1 MRGQRRSASVSHGTI
16 TLAGPAARCQ
26 NPLMSLLSL
35 ASRLARPVLLAIDP
49 ETGHNLAVAALKTL
63 PLPACGADDPRLAVS
78 AFGLSFPN
86 PVGLAAGFDK
96 HAEVPDAALRL
107 GFGFV
112 EVGGVTPKPQPG
124 NPKPRVFRLVPD
136 EAVINRYGLNSD
148 GVDVVAR
155 RLAERSRRSGIVG
168 VNIGPNKDSVD
179 RVADYGVL
187 VERLAPHVSYLSVNV
202 SSPNTPG
209 LRDLQ
214 QASFLDEVLARCVEA
229 RDAAAPGKP
238 ILVKIAPDLSLE
250 GLDDM
255 VAVSRR
261 RGIDGMIVSN
271 TTIDRPASLK
281 DQATAKEA
289 GGLSGRPLFARST
302 AMLAEAY
309 RRVEGQFPLV
319 GVGGVGSAEDA
330 YAKIAAGAT
339 LVQLYSGLVFKGFGL
354 VGEIKQ
360 GLVHRMMRER
370 VAALS
375 DLVGTANADW
385 RLT

>member
-1 MRGQRRSASVSHGTI
+1 M
-16 TLAGPAARCQ
+16 
-26 NPLMSLLSL
+26 LSL
-35 ASRLARPVLLAIDP
+35 ASRLARPVLLATDP

-63 PLPACGADDPRLAVS
+63 PLPACGTDDRRLAVS

-96 HAEVPDAALRL
+96 HAEVPDPALRL

-112 EVGGVTPKPQPG
+112 EVGGVTPKPQVG

-136 EAVINRYGLNSD
+136 EAIINRYGLNSD

-155 RLAERSRRSGIVG
+155 RLAARTGKPGIVG
-168 VNIGPNKDSVD
+168 INIGPNKDSTD
-179 RVADYGVL
+179 RVADYGL
-187 VERLAPHVSYLSVNV
+187 LIEKLGPHVSYLSVNV

-214 QASFLDEVLARCVEA
+214 QASFLDDVLARSIEA
-229 RDAAAPGKP
+229 RDAVAPGKP

-255 VAVSRR
+255 VSVCRR
-261 RGIDGMIVSN
+261 RRVDGMIVSN
-271 TTIDRPASLK
+271 TTIARPETLA
-281 DQATAKEA
+281 DQATARET
-289 GGLSGRPLFARST
+289 GGLSGRPLFRRST
-302 AMLAEAY
+302 EMLAETW

-319 GVGGVGSAEDA
+319 GVGGIASPEDA
-330 YAKIAAGAT
+330 IAKIAAGAT
-339 LVQLYSGLVFKGFGL
+339 LVQLYSALVFRGFGL
-354 VGEIKQ
+354 VEEIKQ
-360 GLVHRMMRER
+360 GLVHRLMRER
-370 VAALS
+370 MASVT